1 MSQGRILG
9 LSRAPARWSAVS
21 PDEQLIADVTVRL
34 NSLGLTAISAK
45 LHEESDLGGLLR
57 GFLASASGDANSV
70 DWCAL
75 EIVAL
80 CDEVS
85 KGLVCV
91 TCGRDKAPDE
101 VCKAVCC
108 DK

>member
-1 MSQGRILG
+1 MAQPTTS
-9 LSRAPARWSAVS
+9 SAK
-21 PDEQLIADVTVRL
+21 DAGTKLIEEVTIRL
-34 NSLGLTAISAK
+34 NSLNLTAVAAK
-45 LHEESDLGGLLR
+45 LQGSDDLGLLLQ

-91 TCGRDKAPDE
+91 TCGREKSADE

-108 DK
+108 DT